1 MSIYIKNG
9 KVIKDNQ
16 EKELNILVED
26 EIIKKVAKESE
37 FSKEEISDSE
47 VIDAN
52 GCYVF
57 PGMIDAHTHY
67 LLRSRDS
74 VTADD
79 FYTGS
84 LSAAFGGVTTFID
97 YIDDEHKQD
106 KDYIESLEDRKQD
119 ARDAVIDYT
128 FHQTITNFDQ
138 DTSMKL
144 RKVKDEGISSIKIF
158 TTYRPEGYLIDE
170 DNLYELFRL
179 LKQLKML
186 PTVHAEDNEIIEK
199 NQKKFIQEGKKDI
212 SYHPDI
218 RTDLAEAEAV
228 ENIAELSEMINI
240 PAYIV
245 HLSSKKGLDVLKEKR
260 NKGINIHAETA
271 PHYLLLDRTYLE
283 REDGYLY
290 FMTPPLRTKED
301 NESLW
306 EGLAD
311 NDIEVVATDHCA
323 FKKKQKQKGNNAFDV
338 LPGIPGSET
347 LLPLTYNFGTKKGLN
362 VVDIVNKLSK
372 NPAKIYGLY
381 PQKGS
386 LKENT
391 DADIVIFDPEKVREL
406 NSIYLHSSAE
416 YSPYKHIEV
425 KGYPINTISRGN
437 IIINNGSYRGF
448 RGNGKYIKAN
458 ESSLF

>member
-9 KVIKDNQ
+9 KVIKDSQ
-16 EKELNILVED
+16 EKKLNILIED
-26 EIIKKVAKESE
+26 ETIKKVAKQDEFTQEEINESE
-37 FSKEEISDSE
+37 I
-47 VIDAN
+47 IDAK

-67 LLRSRDS
+67 LLKSRDA

-106 KDYIESLEDRKQD
+106 KDFKKSLEDRKHD
-119 ARDAVIDYT
+119 ARDSVVDYT
-128 FHQTITNFDQ
+128 FHQTVTHFDQ
-138 DTSMKL
+138 DTAMWL
-144 RKVKDEGISSIKIF
+144 REVKDEGISSIKIF
-158 TTYRPEGYLIDE
+158 TTYRAEGYLIDKE
-170 DNLYELFRL
+170 KLYELFRV
-179 LKQLKML
+179 LKQLKLL

-218 RTDLAEAEAV
+218 RTDLSEARAV
-228 ENIAELSEMINI
+228 ENIAELSEIHEI
-240 PAYIV
+240 PAYIA
-245 HLSSKKGLDVLKEKR
+245 HLSSKKGLNSLKEKR
-260 NKGINIHAETA
+260 SEGVNIHAETT
-271 PHYLLLDRTYLE
+271 PHYLLLDRSFLN

-306 EGLAD
+306 NGLV
-311 NDIEVVATDHCA
+311 NDDIDVVATDHCA
-323 FKKKQKQKGNNAFDV
+323 FKKEQKQKGNNAFDI

-347 LLPLTYNFGTKKGLN
+347 LLPLIYNFGREKGLN

-386 LKENT
+386 LKEDT
-391 DADIVIFDPEKVREL
+391 DADIVIFDPEKVKEL
-406 NSIYLHSSAE
+406 NSLYLHSSAG
-416 YSPYKHIEV
+416 YSPYDHIEV
-425 KGYPINTISRGN
+425 KGYPITTISRGN
-437 IIINNGSYRGF
+437 IIINRGSYRGF
-448 RGNGKYIKAN
+448 RGNGKYLKAN
-458 ESSLF
+458 KSSLF

>member
-9 KVIKDNQ
+9 KVIKNDQ
-16 EKELNILVED
+16 EKKLNILIED
-26 EIIKKVAKESE
+26 ETIKKVAKKDD
-37 FSKEEISDSE
+37 FTPEEIKESE
-47 VIDAN
+47 VIDAD

-57 PGMIDAHTHY
+57 PGIIDAHTHY

-97 YIDDEHKQD
+97 YIDDEYRQE
-106 KDYIESLEDRKQD
+106 KDFKKSLEDRKHD
-119 ARDAVIDYT
+119 ARDSVIDYT
-128 FHQTITNFDQ
+128 FHQSVTHFDE
-138 DTSMKL
+138 DTAMRL
-144 RKVKDEGISSIKIF
+144 REIKDEGISSIKIF
-158 TTYRPEGYLIDE
+158 TTYREEGYLIDKE
-170 DNLYELFRL
+170 KLYELFRV
-179 LKQLKML
+179 LKQLELL

-199 NQKKFIQEGKKDI
+199 NQEKFIKEGKTDI
-212 SYHPDI
+212 TYHPDI
-218 RTDLAEAEAV
+218 RTDLSEAKAV

-240 PAYIV
+240 PAYIA
-245 HLSSKKGLDVLKEKR
+245 HLSSKKGLEILKAKR
-260 NKGINIHAETA
+260 AEGVNIHAETT
-271 PHYLLLDRTYLE
+271 PHYLLLDRSFLK

-306 EGLAD
+306 NGVVD
-311 NDIEVVATDHCA
+311 DDIEVVATDHCA
-323 FKKKQKQKGNNAFDV
+323 FKKDQKQRGNNAFDI

-347 LLPLTYNFGTKKGLN
+347 LLPLIYNFGREKGLN

-391 DADIVIFDPEKVREL
+391 DADIVIFDPEKIREL
-406 NSIYLHSSAE
+406 NSIYLHSSAG
-416 YSPYKHIEV
+416 YSPYNHIEV
-425 KGYPINTISRGN
+425 KGYPITTISRGN
-437 IIINNGSYRGF
+437 IIIDRGSYRGF
-448 RGNGKYIKAN
+448 RGNGEYLKAN
-458 ESSLF
+458 KSSLF